1 MTPKRGLM
9 FGVAAMLLSIPL
21 AFAGKTEREYQ
32 KNELTPAVTKAQ
44 DTYKKACGC
53 ALKINVNASLKA
65 VDDMRQAKYIA
76 ENITDNVTGYC
87 NDDASKKAMCAMKTL
102 DITKG
107 PDTKFSFAGGKGSA
121 VTDGQSYVSF
131 DMMTREIDK

>member
-1 MTPKRGLM
+1 MKRGFM
-9 FGVAAMLLSIPL
+9 IGAVVMMVSIPL
-21 AFAGKTEREYQ
+21 AFAGKAEREFH
-32 KNELTPAVTKAQ
+32 KNEMTPAVTKAQ
-44 DTYKKACGC
+44 DAYKKACGC
-53 ALKINVNASLKA
+53 ALKINVNASLKEI
-65 VDDMRQAKYIA
+65 DDMRQAKYIA
-76 ENITDNVTGYC
+76 ENITENVSGYC
-87 NDDASKKAMCAMKTL
+87 NDDASKKAMCAMKSL

>member
-1 MTPKRGLM
+1 MKQA
-9 FGVAAMLLSIPL
+9 FVVAAIMFVSLT
-21 AFAGKTEREYQ
+21 AFAGKAEREYQ
-32 KNELTPAVTKAQ
+32 KNEMTPAVTKAQ

-53 ALKINVNASLKA
+53 ALKINVNASLKE

-76 ENITDNVTGYC
+76 ENITDNVAGYC

-107 PDTKFSFAGGKGSA
+107 KETKFTFAGGKGTA

-131 DMMTREIDK
+131 DMMTREVDK

>member
-1 MTPKRGLM
+1 VKRYLLG
-9 FGVAAMLLSIPL
+9 AALLVSTI
-21 AFAGKTEREYQ
+21 AIAGKTEREFQ

-44 DTYKKACGC
+44 DAYKKACGC
-53 ALKINVNASLKA
+53 ALKININASLKD
-65 VDDMRQAKYIA
+65 VEDMRQARNTSNNIS
-76 ENITDNVTGYC
+76 ENVAGYC
-87 NDDASKKAMCAMKTL
+87 TDDASKKAMCAMKTL

-107 PDTKFSFAGGKGSA
+107 PESKFTFAGSKGTV